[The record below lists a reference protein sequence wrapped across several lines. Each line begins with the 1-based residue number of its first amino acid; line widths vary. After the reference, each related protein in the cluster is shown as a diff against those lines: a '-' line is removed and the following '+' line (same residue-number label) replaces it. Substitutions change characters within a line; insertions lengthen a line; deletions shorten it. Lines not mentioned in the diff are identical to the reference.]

1 MNYTHTWEKVPV
13 LYRDYVFTGMLYL
26 LTLKAMIFCEQQ
38 PMIVRILVK
47 QYSPSPYMLQYK
59 APSSGVSFYTF

>member
-1 MNYTHTWEKVPV
+1 
-13 LYRDYVFTGMLYL
+13 MLYL
-26 LTLKAMIFCEQQ
+26 LRLKAMIFCQLQ
-38 PMIVRILVK
+38 PMTVCIPVK